1 MQSWRVLPPPPGV
14 LCADWLGLS
23 LGPVGVGSRSFL
35 TEPPVRGVVVICG
48 DSGAIL
54 GAEDTGAPIAEG
66 GVGAG
71 VEAGAA
77 GADNF
82 GAAGAADFD
91 WATASG
97 LMAVNKIT
105 MMLIRDINSLLDCSQ
120 IARTMDCGRALF
132 WVMLEA

>member
-1 MQSWRVLPPPPGV
+1 V
-14 LCADWLGLS
+14 LCADWLALS

-71 VEAGAA
+71 VGAGAA

-82 GAAGAADFD
+82 GSAGFD

-97 LMAVNKIT
+97 LMAMSKAII
-105 MMLIRDINSLLDCSQ
+105 MLYSAIGGQPASSTSNS
-120 IARTMDCGRALF
+120 AL
-132 WVMLEA
+132 AGA

>member
-1 MQSWRVLPPPPGV
+1 
-14 LCADWLGLS
+14 
-23 LGPVGVGSRSFL
+23 
-35 TEPPVRGVVVICG
+35 VVVICG

-71 VEAGAA
+71 VGAGAA

-97 LMAVNKIT
+97 LMAVSKTT
-105 MMLIRDINSLLDCSQ
+105 MMLIRDINPLLDYSQ
-120 IARTMDCGRALF
+120 IARMTDCVGRELPRTI

>member
-1 MQSWRVLPPPPGV
+1 
-14 LCADWLGLS
+14 
-23 LGPVGVGSRSFL
+23 
-35 TEPPVRGVVVICG
+35 
-48 DSGAIL
+48 L